1 MDVFAALSE
10 SPGVGDEAEASE
22 GAVPET
28 WTFPGF
34 LIFALM
40 GPIVPD
46 GMAAYRSELLM
57 TTPQIDAESKTTP
70 IYGTPA
76 GGRNSTRKQATVDAS
91 SRRAKRDKSNDCSD
105 TGTSSSNKIPPGI
118 TLDQRIHV
126 AAIAQSRMANL
137 GKERSR
143 IHDRILSRHR
153 QKVKDMKSL
162 ISGHKFLISETESN
176 DPKRPLYIEEFK
188 RMNKE
193 LAKMMSDLAKAEDK
207 VINEE
212 QEMYL
217 NHQIPADDF
226 IDLTIATVAG
236 NHVGPLTIGS
246 SFKQASR
253 KKAKLEERGQGS
265 PFTIPLPAGE
275 QILTSS
281 ASHFTV
287 SSVEIDAFSSVSPI
301 NEPIVVHAEK
311 RENDSQMKNFI

>member
-10 SPGVGDEAEASE
+10 SPGVGYEAEASE
-22 GAVPET
+22 GAMPET
-28 WTFPGF
+28 WTLPGF

-91 SRRAKRDKSNDCSD
+91 SRRAKQYKSNDCSD

-118 TLDQRIHV
+118 ILDQRIHV

-153 QKVKDMKSL
+153 QKVKDTTR
-162 ISGHKFLISETESN
+162 H
-176 DPKRPLYIEEFK
+176 
-188 RMNKE
+188 
-193 LAKMMSDLAKAEDK
+193 
-207 VINEE
+207 
-212 QEMYL
+212 
-217 NHQIPADDF
+217 HQS
-226 IDLTIATVAG
+226 T
-236 NHVGPLTIGS
+236 
-246 SFKQASR
+246 
-253 KKAKLEERGQGS
+253 
-265 PFTIPLPAGE
+265 
-275 QILTSS
+275 
-281 ASHFTV
+281 
-287 SSVEIDAFSSVSPI
+287 
-301 NEPIVVHAEK
+301 
-311 RENDSQMKNFI
+311 